1 MKEGDTI
8 VTLLKRVAPVYT
20 TLYNAARDSLI
31 PLPSDALVSTTSKAT
46 ASPFK
51 YDPCKFGAYKGDW
64 HVFDEEEFSITT
76 VIPMDDRLNTFI
88 SPSVRKIEGEEKE
101 MEEDAAEESTEVVME
116 EQTEGQEDITS
127 PEAPEEASMEEEK
140 DEEKQEENEE
150 GKEEEIDES
159 SEKAAR
165 DERSIDNPVFEEI
178 NDTSEIRTDP

>member
-1 MKEGDTI
+1 M
-8 VTLLKRVAPVYT
+8 TLLKRVAPVYT

-116 EQTEGQEDITS
+116 EQTEGQEDIAS
-127 PEAPEEASMEEEK
+127 PEAHEGVDDAPEEASMEEDKE
-140 DEEKQEENEE
+140 EEKEED
-150 GKEEEIDES
+150 KEEEIDDS

-178 NDTSEIRTDP
+178 NETSEIRTDS